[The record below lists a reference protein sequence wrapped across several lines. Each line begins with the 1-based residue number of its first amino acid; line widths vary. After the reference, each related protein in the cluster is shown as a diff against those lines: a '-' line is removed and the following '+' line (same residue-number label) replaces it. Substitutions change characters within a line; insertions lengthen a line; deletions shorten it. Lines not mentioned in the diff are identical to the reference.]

1 MKTTKAQQEETR
13 ARIVRAATA
22 LIVAH
27 GFEQVTMKD
36 IAKAAEIGD
45 ATIYKY
51 FATKE
56 RLIVG
61 YFDLLAEQAVRTA
74 EATPDFSE
82 YELQSKLQRL
92 TDALLEAMAPDRAFV
107 ELARA
112 MLTKSP
118 LLLLGDQLKAKLVL
132 RTAVAAYLDEAVRS
146 GEIAPSD
153 FISAM
158 AGLYVDFCYGVMA
171 FWLRDE
177 TEHAAETTR
186 LVDQLLGVLV
196 TTLKA
201 GLPDR
206 LVQLAGFV
214 LRSQLAR
221 VLDAAALA
229 KKPASPR
236 NAHET
241 SAPEPASAAKRKAAA
256 SPASPASP
264 ASGRPRRSKA

>member
-1 MKTTKAQQEETR
+1 MKTTKAQQDETR

-27 GFEQVTMKD
+27 GFEPVTMKD
-36 IAKAAEIGD
+36 IAKAAGVGD
-45 ATIYKY
+45 ATIYNY
-51 FATKE
+51 FPSKE

-61 YFDLLAEQAVRTA
+61 YFDLLAGRAVRTA
-74 EATPDFSE
+74 EASPDFDQ
-82 YELQSKLQRL
+82 YELQAKLQRL

-112 MLTKSP
+112 MLSKSP
-118 LLLLGDQLKAKLVL
+118 LLLLGDQLKAKQVL
-132 RTAVAAYLDEAVRS
+132 KDAVAAYLDAAVQA
-146 GEIAPSD
+146 GEIPPSD
-153 FISAM
+153 YTMPM

-177 TEHAAETTR
+177 TEHAAQTTR

-196 TTLKA
+196 TTLRA

-221 VLDAAALA
+221 VLEAVAL
-229 KKPASPR
+229 P
-236 NAHET
+236 
-241 SAPEPASAAKRKAAA
+241 AKRSVNAGQANA
-256 SPASPASP
+256 LPAQ
-264 ASGRPRRSKA
+264 GQPRRSKRKA

>member
-22 LIVAH
+22 LMVAH

-36 IAKAAEIGD
+36 IAKAAGVGD

-74 EATPDFSE
+74 EATPDFDE

-107 ELARA
+107 EMARA
-112 MLTKSP
+112 MVTKSP

-132 RTAVAAYLDEAVRS
+132 KNAVAAYLDEAVRN
-146 GEIAPSD
+146 GDIAPSD

-196 TTLKA
+196 TTLKS

-229 KKPASPR
+229 KRPVNSR
-236 NAHET
+236 TAHAT
-241 SAPEPASAAKRKAAA
+241 SAAA
-256 SPASPASP
+256 SPPIK
-264 ASGRPRRSKA
+264 PRRSKRSA